1 MKEVITN
8 LNYIFSATKPD
19 PVAFYAQLTTD
30 KSGVTNHETLAFDKI
45 MINLGN
51 AYNGM
56 SGVFTAPSMGLYAF
70 HWTNTNA
77 DRSYMNTELI
87 VQNQVY
93 GKAMSD
99 AMDHNDYAVASNLAI
114 AQLNRGDQVWVRSGT
129 WHNGKLRGD
138 LYSTFSGHRI
148 Q

>member
-1 MKEVITN
+1 MIK
-8 LNYIFSATKPD
+8 LLCHCIFSATQSES
-19 PVAFYAQLTTD
+19 VAFYAQLTKD
-30 KSGVTNHETLAFDKI
+30 KSGIKNHETLTFDKV

-56 SGVFTAPSMGLYAF
+56 SGVFTAPTVGLYAF

-99 AMDHNDYAVASNLAI
+99 AMDHDDYAVASNLAI

-129 WHNGKLRGD
+129 WHSGKLRGD
-138 LYSTFSGHRI
+138 LYSTFSGYRI